1 MRIAYNPKTAAAL
14 SQAPANNDI
23 TFDLS
28 GLSIYVRG
36 VRFKG
41 TDTTY
46 SVFKKHDE
54 NGGGYDGLVPV
65 PDYNNGL
72 FNRFL
77 REDGTWQ
84 YIAGSSD
91 INVYQSEDDTSDFR
105 PVILGLTHSANLT
118 ELVDPVTGQVYVTAK
133 IYACPSTGVLYATKL
148 FSNGK
153 EVLTEH
159 QSLEDYVTLSTPQTI
174 IGRKTFYTQVDISN
188 GDKNADDSLY
198 KRPIIYM
205 DASKNMI
212 YSDHKAQ
219 TIIRGF
225 TIKLQTSNEVDTV
238 NILPDTVKTIAKIV
252 SDSTIQ
258 GTQFISTIEDAP
270 PLVVNS
276 ATLVAKLNSDL
287 LDGYHVSGLFEKLE
301 NDGNNL
307 SITIG
312 GTKKNLI
319 VNYATQSGKLGYSI
333 KFKNT
338 SYQDVTFDGSKEID
352 LTGGI
357 YYSLNSDYAKLLKIN
372 STSTSTIATG
382 VGTWAP
388 ISGKEYVFR
397 QKWTNSAASS
407 DTADLAIYLDGNLT
421 ANMCLDGYYYSLS
434 GFKKSGSDD
443 NYALTGNGGHMAIH
457 TGRNNEANKI
467 VRTDTSGY
475 LQTGWINTTSGDMGT
490 SDINRIYCSNDDYI
504 RYKTLTNFSSDIAGQ
519 LYWANVKVSTSSN
532 ATTTPTF
539 GKLYIS
545 GAYPHIDMTSTS
557 AESSIYFRPTSGTSW
572 AIGKAPW
579 GVGGFGIGILGDGSK
594 FTILDNGNVGIGIT
608 SPSYKLDIAGNIRI
622 SSHLYASTTNMTGAI
637 LKVYDEGNNYGQK
650 VVLGSGG
657 TTLIG
662 AGESAD
668 VLANYYTDEN
678 LYLSA
683 DGDVNIFTHLD
694 GGWDSRKHA
703 ACFSNNGNTYIYGGL
718 HIGSSSS
725 NNYIAFY
732 GNTGDAPG
740 SYQTSF
746 IGEHL
751 WGSPESTELLLMKF
765 NDIGNGTDATT
776 VYQSGP
782 DRIRHLAHGH
792 VFQIM
797 TNTTQGDFATMANS
811 TAVETKFDI
820 ARYQLH
826 AYAPL
831 AIISDG
837 TNSGYD
843 GLVYMRH
850 YSNNDWGLIVDKSQS
865 YTYGVDI
872 RAGGGYALRVGNGN
886 TRLLGATIIGADAT
900 PSYTLDVRG
909 HIRAT
914 ENLIISTNN
923 TTGGGIIFADDGD
936 IVDLNDAFCTMRF
949 TSGIRI
955 TNANRGGSVV
965 HELNANGKLY
975 NYGLYHYSYGNYDYL
990 LTSNGDA
997 RHINSLPYAPWKEQW
1012 IDMTGYSESYWH
1024 PVVTGL
1030 PYSGYRRIKVT
1041 VQLNSGTKPSWS
1053 THSSGFTCNLDLWV
1067 TAHGWGT
1074 TSSETICLNSTYA
1087 FTDQNP
1093 VGWSQLGNRSLGIL
1107 LLRGGG
1113 RYLVCTDWDTSWT
1126 IHNQSITDYAGTQ
1139 YQQTCGPYTSWP
1151 GIFNGSTNK
1160 NWIYANTRGNIITD
1174 DWLSIRDYSGS
1185 YHGRSNNISG
1195 YAGEIWFGGNFHID
1209 SQNGYKL
1216 YLNYYTSATVSIAQG
1231 GGNVGIGTDSPG
1243 YKLDVRGNTR
1253 STGRIYANEW
1263 IQFDNWTGLYSP
1275 NNNAHF
1281 YPNNTTSYGQW
1292 QLRGNRNSYSG
1303 IHFGDSTHYM
1313 TIMDNYSDKGV
1324 YQEDWGWLWYY
1335 NARNGHYSIRTS
1347 SDFGADISLNG
1358 SVRTNS
1364 TYYGYGLYHLSYG
1377 SSNYFLTSDGGAR
1390 YWPDLYDGRYL
1401 RYEGWWSNGSGQ
1413 NVNDS
1418 LGMNFTYTSHGAPHH
1433 WGTTVTFEYS
1443 RNSSYRL
1450 QLHGTGDNYLY
1461 FRNRSADYGG
1471 WHSSGWKQILTN
1483 QDTYVA
1489 SDGTNR
1495 GIINGAEVQSA
1506 RHLLIN
1512 GVTWNSDWYW
1522 SGQGGQPSWLWGSN
1536 DGVNMYVWN
1545 PSNFSVNYANSAG
1558 TANKLST
1565 NAGSSTRPV
1574 YFSNGIPVACGYSF
1588 KGLSTQPVVLVS
1600 GYFYRNYLN
1609 QNTWY
1614 FTGYKHSEIGS
1625 PSFSVNGGV
1634 MTLTFSNT
1642 VNVYFISACAQSRL
1656 NFSGRGNI
1664 STTQSASNTEY
1675 SWRSE
1680 GAYWFN
1686 TYVSNSSKTSYLYI
1700 RSFRLADKNNDSWG
1714 SYSSSWKQEEDAIHS
1729 VSFTIFGY
1737 I

>member
-28 GLSIYVRG
+28 GLSIYVKG

-212 YSDHKAQ
+212 YSDIQVH
-219 TIIRGF
+219 TVIRGSA
-225 TIKLQTSNEVDTV
+225 IKLQTSNEVDTV
-238 NILPDTVKTIAKIV
+238 NILPDTVKTLAKIV

-258 GTQFISTIEDAP
+258 GTQFISTIEDAA

-276 ATLVAKLNSDL
+276 AALVTKLNSDL
-287 LDGYHVSGLFEKLE
+287 LDGYQASGLFEKLE
-301 NDGNNL
+301 NSGNEL
-307 SITIG
+307 SLTIG

-338 SYQDVTFDGSKEID
+338 SYQDVTFDGSKDID

-388 ISGKEYVFR
+388 VSGKEYVFR

-443 NYALTGNGGHMAIH
+443 NYVLLGGGGHKALSDLQSEYDSRYVNVTGDTMIGDLHVYAH
-457 TGRNNEANKI
+457 TYCGYGTGSSVIDYNVYAMYVGTNGTRGAVGSYIGGIAFTHLLKYQGKNEYCN
-467 VRTDTSGY
+467 SP
-475 LQTGWINTTSGDMGT
+475 QGWIGLRTVDYPGSERSSLVFATKPGTGT
-490 SDINRIYCSNDDYI
+490 SNIGDDIPIERMCI
-504 RYKTLTNFSSDIAGQ
+504 
-519 LYWANVKVSTSSN
+519 
-532 ATTTPTF
+532 TP
-539 GKLYIS
+539 
-545 GAYPHIDMTSTS
+545 A
-557 AESSIYFRPTSGTSW
+557 
-572 AIGKAPW
+572 
-579 GVGGFGIGILGDGSK
+579 
-594 FTILDNGNVGIGIT
+594 GNVGIDTI
-608 SPSYKLDIAGNIRI
+608 SPSYKLD
-622 SSHLYASTTNMTGAI
+622 
-637 LKVYDEGNNYGQK
+637 V
-650 VVLGSGG
+650 
-657 TTLIG
+657 
-662 AGESAD
+662 
-668 VLANYYTDEN
+668 
-678 LYLSA
+678 
-683 DGDVNIFTHLD
+683 
-694 GGWDSRKHA
+694 
-703 ACFSNNGNTYIYGGL
+703 NGNTRILGNLLVGANT
-718 HIGSSSS
+718 S

-732 GNTGDAPG
+732 GNTGDDPG
-740 SYQTSF
+740 SYATTF

-782 DRIRHLAHGH
+782 DRIRYLAHGH

-797 TNTTQGDFATMANS
+797 ANSTQGDFATMANS
-811 TAVETKFDI
+811 TEVETKFDI

-850 YSNNDWGLIVDKSQS
+850 YSNNDWGLIVDKSQPYS
-865 YTYGVDI
+865 YGVDI
-872 RAGGGYALRVGNGN
+872 RAGGAYALRVGNGN
-886 TRLLGATIIGADAT
+886 TRLIGATIIGADDI
-900 PSYTLDVRG
+900 PGYTLDVRG

-914 ENLIISTNN
+914 ENLIVSTNN

-936 IVDLNDAFCTMRF
+936 IVDLNDAYCTMRF

-975 NYGLYHYSYGNYDYL
+975 NYGLYHYNYGSYDYL

-1030 PYSGYRRIKVT
+1030 PYTGYRRIKVT
-1041 VQLNSGTKPSWS
+1041 VQLNSGTRPSWS
-1053 THSSGFTCNLDLWV
+1053 THSSGFTCNLDLWT

-1087 FTDQNP
+1087 FADQNP
-1093 VGWSQLGNRSLGIL
+1093 VGWCQLGNSSLGIL

-1139 YQQTCGPYTSWP
+1139 YAQTCGPYTSWP
-1151 GIFNGSTNK
+1151 GIFNGTTNK
-1160 NWIYANTRGNIITD
+1160 NWIYAHTRGNIITD
-1174 DWLSIRDYSGS
+1174 DWLSIRDYAGS

-1209 SQNGYKL
+1209 SQNGQNL
-1216 YLNYYTSATVSIAQG
+1216 YLNYYTGATVSIAQG
-1231 GGNVGIGTDSPG
+1231 GGNVGIGTDSPS
-1243 YKLDVRGNTR
+1243 YKLDVRGTTR
-1253 STGRIYANEW
+1253 STDRIYANEW

-1275 NNNAHF
+1275 NNGAHF

-1292 QLRGNRNSYSG
+1292 QLRGSRNGYSG

-1324 YQEDWGWLWYY
+1324 YQEDWGWLWYF
-1335 NARNGHYSIRTS
+1335 NARNGKFSIRTS
-1347 SDFGADISLNG
+1347 ADFGADINLNG

-1377 SSNYFLTSDGGAR
+1377 SSAYALTSDGGATHIGSMSVN
-1390 YWPDLYDGRYL
+1390 YANYAGYL
-1401 RYEGWWSNGSGQ
+1401 
-1413 NVNDS
+1413 
-1418 LGMNFTYTSHGAPHH
+1418 TAYTSSTGGTGANMFYLWYDWANTGSLSTYFHGIWVGAPD
-1433 WGTTVTFEYS
+1433 GNIGYDLAYS
-1443 RNSSYRL
+1443 
-1450 QLHGTGDNYLY
+1450 HGDKTHLY
-1461 FRNRSADYGG
+1461 MRSWDYGS
-1471 WHSSGWKQILTN
+1471 WNSWYKICTN
-1483 QDTYVA
+1483 ADTYVA

-1512 GVTWNSDWYW
+1512 GVTWNSDWHW

-1536 DGVNMYVWN
+1536 DGTNMYVWN
-1545 PSNFSVNYANSAG
+1545 PANFSVNYANSAG
-1558 TANKLST
+1558 YASSAGSATTASKLST
-1565 NAGSSTRPV
+1565 NAGSSTNPV
-1574 YFSNGIPVACGYSF
+1574 YFSGGVPVACSYSF

-1614 FTGYKHSEIGS
+1614 FTGYKHSEIGN
-1625 PSFSVNGGV
+1625 PSFSVSGGV

-1656 NFSGRGNI
+1656 NFSGSGKI
-1664 STTQSASNTEY
+1664 STTQSVNSGEY
-1675 SWRSE
+1675 FWRSE

-1686 TYVSNSSKTSYLYI
+1686 AYVSNSSKTSYLYI
-1700 RSFRLADKNNDSWG
+1700 RSYRLADRNNDSWG
-1714 SYSSSWKQEEDAIHS
+1714 SWSGSWKQEEDAIHS